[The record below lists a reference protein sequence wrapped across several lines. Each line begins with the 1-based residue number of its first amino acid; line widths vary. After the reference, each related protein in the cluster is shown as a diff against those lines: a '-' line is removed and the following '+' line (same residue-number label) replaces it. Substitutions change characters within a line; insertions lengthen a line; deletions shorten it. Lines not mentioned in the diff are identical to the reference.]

1 MTTPKSVQL
10 QGALPLDPLTRG
22 SAPGPR
28 WGHSPQT
35 PIIGSRSALAIW
47 PPPISTPGSAPVDGA
62 RLQIATSPVTF
73 KQNLK
78 RVSSDNDEHH
88 LAFL

>member
-10 QGALPLDPLTRG
+10 QRGFAPLTRG

-35 PIIGSRSALAIW
+35 LIRGSRSALAIW
-47 PPPISTPGSAPVDGA
+47 PPPNCTPGSAPVLYSYTVTVINA
-62 RLQIATSPVTF
+62 KLQNAIS
-73 KQNLK
+73 QGQI
-78 RVSSDNDEHH
+78 
-88 LAFL
+88 